1 MISAATSNLFC
12 WVLKPKQMTRHP
24 CYGNIGFQ
32 VFKGGILNYKDFWPK
47 INILKENYC
56 ILWNDIAVS
65 CQKLGIILENKMFK
79 KLKLSKK
86 TFYKKCAPKLIV
98 LNEKKNPEKFHINFW
113 HRNLTLNVRFLHFLT
128 TRHYVRQFTK
138 YDGIDF

>member
-32 VFKGGILNYKDFWPK
+32 VFKGGILNYKDCWPI
-47 INILKENYC
+47 INILKENHC

-65 CQKLGIILENKMFK
+65 RQKLGIILENKMFK

-98 LNEKKNPEKFHINFW
+98 LNEKKNLKNSISIFDIETWLWMWDFCTFW
-113 HRNLTLNVRFLHFLT
+113 QLATLSIH
-128 TRHYVRQFTK
+128 K
-138 YDGIDF
+138 IK